1 MRPSGVIVDAAIA
14 EFGEPNWGLS
24 SARELRFRAR
34 GSLAVN
40 VDDGVWFDHEAGE
53 GGRLRNEVAAVVPK
67 AVRLIVKKY
76 DYVDAG
82 GELVFQVVRYAPKD
96 FRQRRPGEN
105 GGWVWNLQGV
115 ELVPYRLPELIAAS
129 EVVIVEGE
137 RDVEALAALGVV
149 ATCKPQGS
157 GKWPRELVPW
167 FSGKDVLVLA
177 DNDDAGRKLAAATAA
192 ALAPVA
198 QSVRWADAF
207 SELAPKADVSD
218 FIEGGGD
225 VTALLDGVRSMPA
238 VEAGADAGFGDVFPT
253 IDADAIEAV
262 FDADDFVEN
271 LLVAGQMSVLYGPSN
286 SGKTFFASDL
296 AMHVALGRRWR
307 DRDVTQCSVL
317 YVAAEGSYGIRNRVA
332 AFREHH
338 GVESLPM
345 TVMPLAVNMFDSAED
360 VERLVATV
368 RAASERIGGVGLV
381 VLDTLARVM
390 AGGEENSASDMG
402 LVIDHVDELA
412 RSAGVHVM
420 LVHHSG
426 KDSTRGARGSSA
438 LRAAT
443 ATELEVEALDG
454 MSVCRVTKQR
464 DLEADG
470 EFGFALV
477 QVQLGSN
484 ARGRVVTSCVVEAR
498 EVGAAVDPERKKRP
512 SGFNQRIVYAAL
524 VDTLIER
531 GVRRAVY
538 DGVEVNC
545 ISVDEWRVAAF
556 HKIFGESKHK
566 STTFSRAVNALVGGD
581 FVVREGELVWIV

>member
-1 MRPSGVIVDAAIA
+1 MKPRGVIVDAAIA

-24 SARELRFRAR
+24 SQRELRFRGR
-34 GSLAVN
+34 GSLSVN
-40 VDDGVWFDHEAGE
+40 VSDGVWFDHEAGE
-53 GGRLRNEVAAVVPK
+53 GGRLRCENVAVVPK
-67 AVRLIVKKY
+67 SVRLIVKKY

-96 FRQRRPGEN
+96 FRQRRPAPG

-115 ELVPYRLPELIAAS
+115 ELVPYRLPELIAS
-129 EVVIVEGE
+129 REVVVVEGE

-157 GKWPRELVPW
+157 GKWPAELSPW
-167 FSGKDVLVLA
+167 FAGKDVLVLA
-177 DNDDAGRKLAAATAA
+177 DNDDAGRKFAAATAA
-192 ALAPVA
+192 GLAPVA

-207 SELAPKADVSD
+207 SDMAPRADVSD
-218 FIEGGGD
+218 FVEGGGD
-225 VTALLDGVRSMPA
+225 VSKLLDSVRSMPA
-238 VEAGADAGFGDVFPT
+238 IEAGEVEVAGDLFPT

-307 DRDVTQCSVL
+307 ERDVTQCSVL

-332 AFREHH
+332 AFRQHH
-338 GVESLPM
+338 GVGHLPM
-345 TVMPLAVNMFDSAED
+345 TIMPLAVNMYDSEED
-360 VERLVATV
+360 VARLVDTV
-368 RAASERIGGVGLV
+368 RAASKRLGGVGLV

-402 LVIDHVDELA
+402 LVIDHVDSLA

-470 EFGFALV
+470 EFGFGLR
-477 QVQLGSN
+477 QVELGRN

-498 EVGAAVDPERKKRP
+498 DVGAVERKQRRP
-512 SGFNQRIVYAAL
+512 SGKWQRLAL
-524 VDTLIER
+524 REMNNALIDHGRRFAIANGPTVNAVDEADWRRITFRKMSGEDR
-531 GVRRAVY
+531 HKWTAWRRAVDFLVADEFVY
-538 DGVEVNC
+538 RDGDMC
-545 ISVDEWRVAAF
+545 W
-556 HKIFGESKHK
+556 
-566 STTFSRAVNALVGGD
+566 LVS
-581 FVVREGELVWIV
+581 

>member
-1 MRPSGVIVDAAIA
+1 M
-14 EFGEPNWGLS
+14 
-24 SARELRFRAR
+24 
-34 GSLAVN
+34 
-40 VDDGVWFDHEAGE
+40 
-53 GGRLRNEVAAVVPK
+53 
-67 AVRLIVKKY
+67 
-76 DYVDAG
+76 
-82 GELVFQVVRYAPKD
+82 
-96 FRQRRPGEN
+96 
-105 GGWVWNLQGV
+105 
-115 ELVPYRLPELIAAS
+115 
-129 EVVIVEGE
+129 
-137 RDVEALAALGVV
+137 
-149 ATCKPQGS
+149 
-157 GKWPRELVPW
+157 
-167 FSGKDVLVLA
+167 LA

-225 VTALLDGVRSMPA
+225 VTALLDGVRSMAPVEASA
-238 VEAGADAGFGDVFPT
+238 VEVAGDVFPT

-332 AFREHH
+332 AFRQHH

-426 KDSTRGARGSSA
+426 KDSTRGRVG
-438 LRAAT
+438 LRR
-443 ATELEVEALDG
+443 
-454 MSVCRVTKQR
+454 C
-464 DLEADG
+464 
-470 EFGFALV
+470 
-477 QVQLGSN
+477 
-484 ARGRVVTSCVVEAR
+484 GRR
-498 EVGAAVDPERKKRP
+498 LRP
-512 SGFNQRIVYAAL
+512 SSRL
-524 VDTLIER
+524 
-531 GVRRAVY
+531 RRWT
-538 DGVEVNC
+538 G
-545 ISVDEWRVAAF
+545 
-556 HKIFGESKHK
+556 
-566 STTFSRAVNALVGGD
+566 
-581 FVVREGELVWIV
+581 